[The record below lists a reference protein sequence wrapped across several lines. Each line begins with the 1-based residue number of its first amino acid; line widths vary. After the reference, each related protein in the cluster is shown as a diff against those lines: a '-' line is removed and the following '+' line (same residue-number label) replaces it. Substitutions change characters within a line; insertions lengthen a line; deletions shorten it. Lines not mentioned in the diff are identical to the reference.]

1 MDIQLSFVTL
11 SFNSEIFLAKCF
23 DSIISKCQ
31 EDCINFEIIVV
42 DNGSNDS
49 SLKIINT
56 YSEKYPDIFKA
67 IFLTKN
73 RGTTYTRNLGLN
85 KAEGE
90 FICILDSDTEILD
103 GCLKEVME
111 MLEKNEDIGIVAPR
125 LLLPNGSVQNS
136 VKKFPTF
143 WQKISKIPRVIF
155 KIGLPDVDFYE
166 DFPFRNKRFV
176 DSAISACWFIRKD
189 LLSTVGLFDEKIFY
203 APEDLDY
210 CLRLR
215 NVAKKIQYLPYLTI
229 LHHTQQISH
238 KNPFSKVAISHFLGL
253 LYYYGKHGGWFSAEY
268 INREKNKITKP
279 VFLFFLIIFCLFMLG
294 FTIMG
299 STLWFKLTFWASASF
314 IIAVTFGYPL
324 IMYIFSSIKKHE
336 YDISNIEPAVSLIIA
351 AHNEESVIAKKL
363 ENSLK
368 LDYPEEKLE
377 IIVASDG
384 STDRTNEIVESF
396 KNKDVKLFSYERMG
410 KTGAQN
416 ETVKRAKGE
425 IIVFSDANSIYNE
438 NAIRKLVRRFGDN
451 NVGCVCGQL
460 VYEDVR
466 SQVATAED
474 AYWNYEKKL
483 KEWESKVSSLI
494 GANGAIYALRKELY
508 VEIDRELISDLVEP
522 LEIIKRGKK
531 VIYEPEAISVEP
543 SSLLFKDEFLRKVR
557 ILTRSING
565 IMHMRSLFNPFRH
578 GVFALQ
584 IILHKFLRYL
594 VPFFLITGL
603 VSLQFLTQESF
614 YFMVCS
620 FIVVFLLFALIG
632 KLSENKIKRFK
643 LFNFCYYYIVVNYA
657 LILAW
662 IKVIR
667 RQKFP
672 VWSPNR

>member
-1 MDIQLSFVTL
+1 VNIQLSFITL
-11 SFNSEIFLAKCF
+11 AFNSEAFLAKCF

-31 EDCINFEIIVV
+31 EEDISFEIIVI
-42 DNGSNDS
+42 DNGSKDG
-49 SLKIINT
+49 SLNIINT
-56 YSEKYPDIFKA
+56 YAEKYPDTFKT
-67 IFLTKN
+67 ILLTKN
-73 RGTTYTRNLGLN
+73 RGTPYTRNLGFK
-85 KAEGE
+85 KAEGRY
-90 FICILDSDTEILD
+90 ICILDSDTEILN
-103 GCLKEVME
+103 GSLKEVTDI
-111 MLEKNEDIGIVAPR
+111 LETNEEIGILAPR

-166 DFPFRNKRFV
+166 DFPFKNRRV
-176 DSAISACWFIRKD
+176 VESAISACWFIRKD
-189 LLSTVGLFDEKIFY
+189 LLSLTGVFDEKIFY

-215 NVAKKIQYLPYLTI
+215 AVDKRIEYFPSVTI

-253 LYYYGKHGGWFSAEY
+253 LYYYRKHGGWFSARY
-268 INREKNKITKP
+268 INEEKKKISNM
-279 VFLFFLIIFCLFMLG
+279 VFLTFLIFSLVMLG
-294 FTIMG
+294 FKIMG
-299 STLWFKLTFWASASF
+299 SALWFKLMFWVSALF
-314 IIAVTFGYPL
+314 ILFVTFGYPI
-324 IMYIFSSIKKHE
+324 IMYILSSLKKHE
-336 YDISNIEPAVSLIIA
+336 DDISNIEPMVSLIIA
-351 AHNEESVIAKKL
+351 AHNEESVIKRKL

-368 LDYPEEKLE
+368 LDYPREKLE

-384 STDRTNEIVESF
+384 STDRTNEIVASF
-396 KNKDVKLFSYERMG
+396 KGKGIKLFSYERMG

-416 ETVKRAKGE
+416 ETIKQAKGE
-425 IIVFSDANSIYNE
+425 IIVFSDANSMYGE
-438 NAIRKLVRRFGDN
+438 NAIRNLVRRFGDN

-460 VYEDVR
+460 VYVDVR
-466 SQVATAED
+466 SQVGSAED

-483 KEWESKVSSLI
+483 KEWESRVSSLI
-494 GANGAIYALRKELY
+494 GANGAIYALRKDLY
-508 VEIDRELISDLVEP
+508 VEIDRDLISDLVEP

-565 IMHMRSLFNPFRH
+565 IIYMRSLFNPFRY
-578 GVFALQ
+578 GVFAFQ
-584 IILHKFLRYL
+584 IMIHKLSRYL

-603 VSLQFLTQESF
+603 ISLPFLTQESF
-614 YFMVCS
+614 YFIVCS
-620 FIVVFLLFALIG
+620 FIMVFLVFALIG
-632 KLSENKIKRFK
+632 RLFENNIKRFK

-672 VWSPNR
+672 IWSPNR